1 MTINDPMTNK
11 KSPPPRTGERPSQKP
26 ILKYDLVKS
35 MSGMLRRQAC
45 LPVGRLEI
53 FWLAYR
59 LICFSR
65 YKLAKGELMK
75 K

>member
-1 MTINDPMTNK
+1 
-11 KSPPPRTGERPSQKP
+11 
-26 ILKYDLVKS
+26 